1 MQRLKRFGGLIV
13 IIIVVEGLGGLSALF
28 AGDIKQ
34 VYANLVLP
42 PLAPPNYLFGIV
54 WPLLYLSIAVSFY
67 LFWQTKTSPKA
78 LGCGLYFL
86 QMLINFIWS
95 IVFFSGSAY
104 WLGFGLIIIL
114 DLVVAYLIYYLK
126 QVNRWASWLLWP
138 YLLWI
143 LFASYLTLGVAWLN

>member
-1 MQRLKRFGGLIV
+1 MQRLKHLGGLIFS
-13 IIIVVEGLGGLSALF
+13 ILAVEGIGGLSALF

-34 VYANLVLP
+34 VYANLTLP

-54 WPLLYLSIAVSFY
+54 WPLLYLSIGVSFY
-67 LFWQTKTSPKA
+67 LFWQTKIKHKRF
-78 LGCGLYFL
+78 GYGLYVL

-104 WLGFGLIIIL
+104 WLGFGLIIVL

-126 QVNRWASWLLWP
+126 QVNRFAGWLLWP